1 MKMRVDTLAN
11 PYFLNLYI
19 PTSSSSFFFFLNLSA
34 HPGHTL
40 DPPA

>member
-19 PTSSSSFFFFLNLSA
+19 PTSFFFFFFFINLSA
-34 HPGHTL
+34 HSGHTL